1 MPGMTDLGSISF
13 DIGSKKSPGDQ
24 EIAELAERQHG
35 VVAAWQLLATGFGRA
50 AIQYRLGSG
59 SLHQLFRGAY
69 AVGHPAVSP
78 RGRIMAA
85 VLACG
90 EEAHAS
96 HHAGTYAWGVRR
108 SERRLVDVTVPR
120 SRHGQRGIRLHRV
133 RNLHSGDLA
142 VVDNIPVTS
151 VARTILDQA
160 EELQPHELANL
171 VTDFE
176 SRRLFD
182 LRELERTIERNP
194 GRRGIKPLRAVM
206 AGYREPPITRSD
218 AEKLLLRVCDG
229 AGLPRPQTNVI
240 VAGHRVDAVWPE
252 QRLVVEVDSRTHHLT
267 VAAFEED
274 RRRDADLMLAGYR
287 VLRITWRRLCDEPR
301 QVVATL
307 RALLG
312 VA

>member
-1 MPGMTDLGSISF
+1 MTDVGSISF
-13 DIGSKKSPGDQ
+13 DIRSKESPGD
-24 EIAELAERQHG
+24 EELGALAARQHG
-35 VVAAWQLLATGFGRA
+35 VVAIWQMTAMGFGRA
-50 AIQYRLGSG
+50 AIQHRLGGG
-59 SLHQLFRGAY
+59 SLHRLFRGAY
-69 AVGHPAVSP
+69 AVGHPSISP

-90 EEAHAS
+90 EDGVAS

-108 SERRLVDVTVPR
+108 TERRLIDVTVPR

-133 RNLHSGDLA
+133 RSLDPSDRA
-142 VVDNIPVTS
+142 VVDVIPVTS

-160 EELQPHELANL
+160 ELLQAHELANL

-182 LRELERTIERNP
+182 LRELERTIARNP
-194 GRRGIKPLRAVM
+194 GRRGIKPLRALM
-206 AGYREPPITRSD
+206 AGYVEPAITRSE
-218 AEKLLLRVCDG
+218 AERLLLRVCAG

-240 VAGHRVDAVWPE
+240 VAGRRVDAVWPE
-252 QRLVVEVDSRTHHLT
+252 HWLVVEVDGRRHHMT
-267 VAAFEED
+267 AAAFEED

-287 VLRITWRRLCDEPR
+287 VLRITWRRLCDEPYA
-301 QVVATL
+301 VVETL

-312 VA
+312 LG